1 MRIVLFFSTKWP
13 FIKLHYFKDFKPS
26 GGKMKKSRYTEGKV
40 TLREHLDTIDQN
52 GTVSEHA
59 KRSLVRRLKQKFK
72 DMGYTRLA
80 KNQFLIED
88 YIDMIF
94 ETQDYRCTHWLQTG
108 EGELN
113 GVWNRP
119 GSGYSLWKRQDVVY
133 ELDHVF
139 PVNAGGVDGFENFQF
154 LSANANAFV
163 KCSLTYDDLLK
174 RVDLSDKLK
183 DRIKD
188 VLRRR
193 EELFKSDRWTS
204 WIQKVEAME
213 AKLKKNEKIEEN
225 A

>member
-1 MRIVLFFSTKWP
+1 MG
-13 FIKLHYFKDFKPS
+13 KD
-26 GGKMKKSRYTEGKV
+26 RYTEGKV

-94 ETQDYRCTHWLQTG
+94 ETQDYRCTHWLQTE

-163 KCSLTYDDLLK
+163 KCSLTYDDLLR

-188 VLRRR
+188 VLARR
-193 EELFKSDRWTS
+193 ESLFKSDRWTN
-204 WIQKVEAME
+204 WIEKVEAME
-213 AKLKKNEKIEEN
+213 AQLKKVEKVEET

>member
-1 MRIVLFFSTKWP
+1 M
-13 FIKLHYFKDFKPS
+13 
-26 GGKMKKSRYTEGKV
+26 GKNRYTEGKV
-40 TLREHLDTIDQN
+40 TLREHLDTIAQN
-52 GTVSEHA
+52 GTVSKHA
-59 KRSLVRRLKQKFK
+59 KRSLVKRLKQKFK
-72 DMGYTRLA
+72 DMGYTRLS

-94 ETQDYRCTHWLQTG
+94 ETQDYRCPHWIETK
-108 EGELN
+108 EGQLN

-119 GSGYSLWKRQDVVY
+119 GSGYSLWKREDVVY

-139 PVNAGGVDGFENFQF
+139 PVNAGGTDGFENFQF

-174 RVDLSDKLK
+174 RVDLSLKLK
-183 DRIKD
+183 NRIKR

-193 EELFKSDRWTS
+193 KKLFKSERWTN

-213 AKLKKNEKIEEN
+213 AQVKKVEKIEET

>member
-1 MRIVLFFSTKWP
+1 MA
-13 FIKLHYFKDFKPS
+13 
-26 GGKMKKSRYTEGKV
+26 KKERYTEGKV

-72 DMGYTRLA
+72 DMGYIRLS

-94 ETQDYRCTHWLQTG
+94 ETQDYRCTHWIETK
-108 EGELN
+108 EGQLN

-119 GSGYSLWKRQDVVY
+119 GSGYSLWKREDVVY

-139 PVNAGGVDGFENFQF
+139 PVNAGGTDGFENFQF

-174 RVDLSDKLK
+174 RVDLSLKLTN
-183 DRIKD
+183 RIKR

-193 EELFKSDRWTS
+193 KKLFKSERWTN

-213 AKLKKNEKIEEN
+213 AQVKKVEKIEET

>member
-1 MRIVLFFSTKWP
+1 MAKQ
-13 FIKLHYFKDFKPS
+13 
-26 GGKMKKSRYTEGKV
+26 RYTEGKV
-40 TLREHLDTIDQN
+40 TLREHLDIIDQN

-59 KRSLVRRLKQKFK
+59 KLSLIRRLKQKFK

-80 KNQFLIED
+80 KNQFLIRD

-94 ETQDYRCTHWLQTG
+94 ETQDQRCTHWIEIKEDQ
-108 EGELN
+108 LN

-119 GSGYSLWKRQDVVY
+119 GSGYSLWKRADVVY

-139 PVNAGGVDGFENFQF
+139 PVNAGGTDGFENFQF

-174 RVDLSDKLK
+174 RVDLSRKLK
-183 DRIKD
+183 TRIRK

-193 EELFKSDRWTS
+193 KKLFKSEKWKD
-204 WIQKVEAME
+204 WIDKVNAMESRIKKVE
-213 AKLKKNEKIEEN
+213 KV
-225 A
+225 